1 MTMHFPSLPGL
12 LVALIAGLLLFGTKR
27 LPEMGA
33 SLGQGIREFKKSLQE
48 IGDAAD
54 VESPAPGLG
63 AADLG
68 RPISPNTPSPAEPR
82 RLTAPTTSDG
92 RGVTS

>member
-1 MTMHFPSLPGL
+1 
-12 LVALIAGLLLFGTKR
+12 
-27 LPEMGA
+27 MGA

-54 VESPAPGLG
+54 IEPPAPGPSAPDRRSIG
-63 AADLG
+63 
-68 RPISPNTPSPAEPR
+68 PNTPSPEEPR
-82 RLTAPTTSDG
+82 RLAAPTTSDE

>member
-1 MTMHFPSLPGL
+1 MHFPSLPGL
-12 LVALIAGLLLFGTKR
+12 LVAMIAGLLLFGTRR

-54 VESPAPGLG
+54 LEPPAPGPSASDRRSIG
-63 AADLG
+63 
-68 RPISPNTPSPAEPR
+68 PNTPSPEEPR
-82 RLTAPTTSDG
+82 RLAAPTTSDE

>member
-1 MTMHFPSLPGL
+1 MHFPSLPGL
-12 LVALIAGLLLFGTKR
+12 LVALIAGLLLFGTRR

-54 VESPAPGLG
+54 IEPPAPGPSAPDRRSIG
-63 AADLG
+63 
-68 RPISPNTPSPAEPR
+68 PNTPSPEEPR
-82 RLTAPTTSDG
+82 RLAAPTTSDE

>member
-1 MTMHFPSLPGL
+1 MHFPSLPGL

-33 SLGQGIREFKKSLQE
+33 SLGHGIREFKKSLHE

-54 VESPAPGLG
+54 IESPAPG
-63 AADLG
+63 
-68 RPISPNTPSPAEPR
+68 PEPK
-82 RLTAPTTSDG
+82 RLAAPTKSG
-92 RGVTS
+92 EQG

>member
-1 MTMHFPSLPGL
+1 MHFPSLPGL
-12 LVALIAGLLLFGTKR
+12 LVALIAGLLLFGTRR

-54 VESPAPGLG
+54 IEPPAPGPSAPDRRSIG
-63 AADLG
+63 
-68 RPISPNTPSPAEPR
+68 PNTPSPAEPR
-82 RLTAPTTSDG
+82 RLAAPTTSDE

>member
-1 MTMHFPSLPGL
+1 MHFPSLPGL

-33 SLGQGIREFKKSLQE
+33 SLGQGIREFKRSLHE

-54 VESPAPGLG
+54 IEAPAPGPS
-63 AADLG
+63 ASDLRRAIG
-68 RPISPNTPSPAEPR
+68 PNTPSPAEPK
-82 RLTAPTTSDG
+82 RLAAPVTSDG
-92 RGVTS
+92 KGVPS

>member
-1 MTMHFPSLPGL
+1 MHFPSLPGL

-33 SLGQGIREFKKSLQE
+33 SLGQGIREFKKSLHE

-54 VESPAPGLG
+54 IASPAP
-63 AADLG
+63 A
-68 RPISPNTPSPAEPR
+68 PEPR
-82 RLTAPTTSDG
+82 RLAAPTISG
-92 RGVTS
+92 EQG

>member
-1 MTMHFPSLPGL
+1 MHFPSLPGL
-12 LVALIAGLLLFGTKR
+12 LVALIAGLLLFGTRR

-54 VESPAPGLG
+54 IEAPAPGPSAPDRRSIG
-63 AADLG
+63 
-68 RPISPNTPSPAEPR
+68 PNTPSPEEPR
-82 RLTAPTTSDG
+82 RLALPTTSDE

>member
-1 MTMHFPSLPGL
+1 MHFPSLPGL

-33 SLGQGIREFKKSLQE
+33 SLGQGIREFKKSLHE

-54 VESPAPGLG
+54 IGSPAPGPS
-63 AADLG
+63 APDL
-68 RPISPNTPSPAEPR
+68 RRSIDLNASSPPELR
-82 RLTAPTTSDG
+82 RLAAPTTSDG
-92 RGVTS
+92 SGATS

>member
-1 MTMHFPSLPGL
+1 M
-12 LVALIAGLLLFGTKR
+12 ALIAGLLLFGTKR

-54 VESPAPGLG
+54 IESPAFGPS
-63 AADLG
+63 APDVR
-68 RPISPNTPSPAEPR
+68 RPIDPIAQSPAEPR
-82 RLTAPTTSDG
+82 RLAAPITSDAKQ
-92 RGVTS
+92 VTS

>member
-1 MTMHFPSLPGL
+1 MHFPSLPGL
-12 LVALIAGLLLFGTKR
+12 LVALIAGLLLFGTRR

-54 VESPAPGLG
+54 IDPPAPGPSAPDRRSIG
-63 AADLG
+63 
-68 RPISPNTPSPAEPR
+68 PNTPSPEEPR
-82 RLTAPTTSDG
+82 RLAAPTTSDE

>member
-1 MTMHFPSLPGL
+1 MHFPSLPGL

-33 SLGQGIREFKKSLQE
+33 SLGQGIREFKKSLHE

-54 VESPAPGLG
+54 IESPVPGPS
-63 AADLG
+63 ASDLRQSVG
-68 RPISPNTPSPAEPR
+68 PNTSSPAEPR
-82 RLTAPTTSDG
+82 RLAAPITSDG
-92 RGVTS
+92 REAAS

>member
-1 MTMHFPSLPGL
+1 MHFPSLPGL

-54 VESPAPGLG
+54 VEPPAPGPS
-63 AADLG
+63 AADLA
-68 RPISPNTPSPAEPR
+68 RPIGPDASSAGAPR
-82 RLTAPTTSDG
+82 RLAAPTTADG
-92 RGVTS
+92 KRVTS

>member
-1 MTMHFPSLPGL
+1 MHFPSLPGL
-12 LVALIAGLLLFGTKR
+12 LVALIVGLLLFGTKR

-54 VESPAPGLG
+54 IESPAPGPS
-63 AADLG
+63 APDLPRSIG
-68 RPISPNTPSPAEPR
+68 PNTPSGAAPR
-82 RLTAPTTSDG
+82 RLAAPTTSDG
-92 RGVTS
+92 RG

>member
-1 MTMHFPSLPGL
+1 MHFPSLPGL

-48 IGDAAD
+48 IGDVAD
-54 VESPAPGLG
+54 IESPA
-63 AADLG
+63 A
-68 RPISPNTPSPAEPR
+68 RPSAPEVRRSIGPIAQSPAEPR
-82 RLTAPTTSDG
+82 RLAAPTTSDG
-92 RGVTS
+92 TGVTS